1 MSEPRPRRCYEPGHK
16 PKFLVVV
23 DDAEETERALYFAAR
38 RAARVGATVTLLATY
53 AAGEFQHW
61 FGVGEVAREEAEAE
75 ATARLA
81 RFAAKARDMTGDSAE
96 VVAETVVRQGRA
108 SEELR
113 RLIEEDEDIAL
124 LVLGAGAGPKGPG
137 PLVTTLAVENSGAFP
152 VPIVV
157 VPGSLGDREIDRL
170 A

>member
-1 MSEPRPRRCYEPGHK
+1 MSAPRPRRCYEPGHK

-23 DDAEETERALYFAAR
+23 DEADETDRALYFAAR
-38 RAARVGATVTLLATY
+38 RAARVGAAVTLLATFSP
-53 AAGEFQHW
+53 GEFQHW

-75 ATARLA
+75 SSARLA
-81 RFAAKARDMTGDSAE
+81 RFAARARDMAGVEAE
-96 VVAETVVRQGRA
+96 AVVRKGDR

-113 RLIEEDEDIAL
+113 RLIDEDEDVAL
-124 LVLGAGAGPKGPG
+124 LVLAASAGGKGPG
-137 PLVTTLAVENSGAFP
+137 PLVSALAQESAGAFP

-157 VPGSLGDREIDRL
+157 VPGALTDEEIDRL